1 MRCRMSIVLLA
12 CAVSAVLAAAS
23 PANADPLNMWTEGH
37 GDLGFAYE
45 DDEWEPHL
53 HLEGPGV
60 VIGGVEQAPDF
71 DEEFE
76 PDEIW
81 IVVPNST
88 VRARDANILPV
99 IDWSDIGVGE
109 GELFWTLP
117 EASSGSGG
125 FNSTDLQTPFVGH
138 ATEELDPVDWV
149 GDITLE
155 IVEVTSPSGSGT
167 YSLFNGLLAPTFVAS
182 VTDDA
187 GGDIVNP
194 SGDSFMM
201 APGIHTHF
209 NIGFTEPGHWEVTYQ
224 MTGEHVVDGVVSD
237 TGTFEF
243 KVVPEPATISLML
256 SGCALLIVGAVR
268 RRRNR

>member
-1 MRCRMSIVLLA
+1 MRFRMTYVFLA
-12 CAVSAVLAAAS
+12 CAVAAALATGS
-23 PANADPLNMWTEGH
+23 SAKAAPLTAYTAGH

-45 DDEWEPHL
+45 DGEWDPHI

-60 VIGGVEQAPDF
+60 VLGGVTQSNDF
-71 DEEFE
+71 DEEFQ

-81 IVVPNST
+81 IEVPNST
-88 VRARDANILPV
+88 VRDRPANVPSI

-117 EASSGSGG
+117 EASSGAGG
-125 FNSTDLQTPFVGH
+125 FNATDLQAPFLGH
-138 ATEELDPVDWV
+138 ATEELDPSDWS

-155 IVEVTSPSGSGT
+155 IIDVTSPSGSGT
-167 YSLFNGLLAPTFVAS
+167 YSLFNGLLAPLFTAS

-187 GGDIVNP
+187 GGDIANA
-194 SGDSFMM
+194 SGDTFTL
-201 APGIHTHF
+201 APGIHNHF

-224 MTGEHVVDGVVSD
+224 VSGDHVDDGFVSD

-243 KVVPEPATISLML
+243 RVVPEPATISLMV
-256 SGCALLIVGAVR
+256 SGCALLIVGAIR
-268 RRRNR
+268 RRRNK